1 MDIMFLIAL
10 AKKGCFDEYVR
21 ISSVAIAKELG
32 ISQQTASRKIRE
44 LEEEGY
50 ITREIFPRGQTIK
63 LTSKGIEALKK
74 LHIDLIKIFN
84 EFEHHVLSLK
94 GKIISGLGEGR
105 YYMQIN
111 GYRKQFIEKLGFN
124 PYPGTLNLK
133 LYGEENIK
141 ARHFLEKF
149 EGIEI
154 KGFVHE
160 GRTFGKVKCF
170 KAEVN
175 GIRGAVILPERSH
188 HSFDVIEFIAPVNVK
203 KKKKL
208 KDGDEIKIRVY
219 PYKK

>member
-63 LTSKGIEALKK
+63 LTSKGKGKLKK
-74 LHIDLIKIFN
+74 LHIDLMKIFN
-84 EFEHHVLSLK
+84 EFEQHVLSIK

-105 YYMQIN
+105 YYMQIE
-111 GYRKQFIEKLGFN
+111 GYRVQFKEKLGFD
-124 PYPGTLNLK
+124 PYPGTLNVK
-133 LYGEENIK
+133 LYGEEDIK
-141 ARHFLEKF
+141 TRHFLEKF

-154 KGFVHE
+154 EGFVHE
-160 GRTFGKVKCF
+160 KRTFGKVRCF
-170 KAEVN
+170 KAEIN
-175 GIRGAVILPERSH
+175 GIKGAVIFPERSH
-188 HSFDVIEFIAPVNVK
+188 HSLDVIEFIAPVNVK
-203 KKKKL
+203 KEKNL
-208 KDGDEIKIRVY
+208 KDGDEVKIRIFLY
-219 PYKK
+219 S